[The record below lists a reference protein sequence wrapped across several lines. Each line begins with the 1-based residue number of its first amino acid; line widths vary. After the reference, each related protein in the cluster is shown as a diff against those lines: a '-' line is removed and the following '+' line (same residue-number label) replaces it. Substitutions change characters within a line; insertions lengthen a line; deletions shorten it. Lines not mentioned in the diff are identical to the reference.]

1 MRVKLLS
8 NVKRINFG
16 ILLDR
21 LYRKLTPSSVS
32 LTEVSLCTRRTSV
45 CCNLNLN
52 FCEVIQNIIDLVSIE
67 VEEINTWIMITRQPE
82 SLPLMFEFN
91 E

>member
-1 MRVKLLS
+1 MSVLQKFPCTQDVHLYLLL
-8 NVKRINFG
+8 
-16 ILLDR
+16 IL
-21 LYRKLTPSSVS
+21 S
-32 LTEVSLCTRRTSV
+32 
-45 CCNLNLN
+45 N
-52 FCEVIQNIIDLVSIE
+52 FCEVTQKTIDLVSIE